1 MYLSVYLSIYLSIYL
16 FCLSVYLSI
25 YSVFLQDWKRRNSA
39 RLPQFPKM
47 ATSKTKQC
55 GEASFNFRSWQH
67 QKRSNSARLP
77 SKMESSVHSWR
88 PRTYAFCF
96 FPFHLCKVLRLPR
109 KSDAR
114 SYEVL
119 HLSRKI
125 ILANLKMW
133 CSKMQCSPRKSAP
146 DLLISLMNRSL
157 ALRLPREIHFCRS
170 SANVPRLLSFLDM
183 LQNPH
188 ILLIFGN
195 AQNPLCLPRRTT
207 SERQKVVRTCGAFNI
222 LTSKFASRHNGVHFF
237 DISTSKSAP
246 NVMCF

>member
-25 YSVFLQDWKRRNSA
+25 YSVFLQDLKRRNSA

-96 FPFHLCKVLRLPR
+96 FSISSVQSAAPATQKWRQVI
-109 KSDAR
+109 R
-114 SYEVL
+114 SAAPVTQN
-119 HLSRKI
+119 HLSK
-125 ILANLKMW
+125 
-133 CSKMQCSPRKSAP
+133 PE
-146 DLLISLMNRSL
+146 D
-157 ALRLPREIHFCRS
+157 
-170 SANVPRLLSFLDM
+170 VM
-183 LQNPH
+183 LQNAMLPPKISAWPPNISDEQVSCTAPATWNSSLQ
-188 ILLIFGN
+188 ILCKCPTLAIVFGH
-195 AQNPLCLPRRTT
+195 ATKPSHFAHFWQRAESLVPATQN
-207 SERQKVVRTCGAFNI
+207 
-222 LTSKFASRHNGVHFF
+222 
-237 DISTSKSAP
+237 DIWTSKSGP
-246 NVMCF
+246 NMWCF